1 MRPEIQSLQDLA
13 GKKVNFNTL
22 GTAAAYSG
30 PLIFSRLG
38 INVDKTFIPHQ
49 QALQQMRKG
58 EGDMAAVVFI
68 TSKPVDAFLRGQWEP
83 GFKFLPVTY
92 NEKFEDYYQPSA
104 LEAADYPA
112 LIKAGE
118 RVSTISVPTL
128 PRFLQLAAWLRPLP
142 ASRPLYRLS
151 LYAGRQAPG
160 GRLRPPMEVDQS
172 AGNGSRPHP
181 LSGSAAMAGPPDTPA
196 DRQEMKVASICAV
209 LGFALASA
217 GAAAQGAGDAV
228 EKLRACSLLPQAE
241 RLECLEKL
249 SRDIAPTQ
257 PPATPPEAKMAPAAD
272 DWTVSETTSP
282 FDYTPVAIATAS
294 ASGGPDGAAMQ
305 LSIQCRGG
313 RTELVISSSALT
325 RRGEDYVVSYAVN
338 DGSPLV
344 LPVGTP
350 ASGTGVAIRA
360 QCRAAAGVAA
370 RARRCHLSR
379 RCTAGRR
386 GVAGAIL
393 PVQLENRARS
403 TDRSL
408 PVAAQL
414 MVSVQQSNNRSS

>member
-1 MRPEIQSLQDLA
+1 
-13 GKKVNFNTL
+13 
-22 GTAAAYSG
+22 
-30 PLIFSRLG
+30 
-38 INVDKTFIPHQ
+38 
-49 QALQQMRKG
+49 
-58 EGDMAAVVFI
+58 
-68 TSKPVDAFLRGQWEP
+68 
-83 GFKFLPVTY
+83 
-92 NEKFEDYYQPSA
+92 
-104 LEAADYPA
+104 
-112 LIKAGE
+112 
-118 RVSTISVPTL
+118 
-128 PRFLQLAAWLRPLP
+128 
-142 ASRPLYRLS
+142 
-151 LYAGRQAPG
+151 
-160 GRLRPPMEVDQS
+160 
-172 AGNGSRPHP
+172 
-181 LSGSAAMAGPPDTPA
+181 
-196 DRQEMKVASICAV
+196 MKVASICAV

-217 GAAAQGAGDAV
+217 GAGAAAQGAGDAM

-350 ASGTGVAIRA
+350 ASGTGVAIRGDVVRLLA
-360 QCRAAAGVAA
+360 
-370 RARRCHLSR
+370 
-379 RCTAGRR
+379 
-386 GVAGAIL
+386 
-393 PVQLENRARS
+393 
-403 TDRSL
+403 SL
-408 PVAAQL
+408 PERGDVTFRVDARQGGGALQGRYSL
-414 MVSVQQSNNRSS
+414 SSLKIVRDRLTAPCRWPRN